1 MFVKSISELQAEL
14 DVAQDLL
21 VQKDKKIEELE
32 NKIKNKDLQ
41 LEALESLNEG
51 LLLRCRS
58 YNSEVKDFLE
68 EKYNRKTWI

>member
-1 MFVKSISELQAEL
+1 MNCDGCRYKEELAC
-14 DVAQDLL
+14 AQDLI
-21 VQKDKKIEELE
+21 VQKDKEIENLG
-32 NKIKNKDLQ
+32 NQIKNKDLQ

-68 EKYNRKTWI
+68 EKYNRKLGI

>member
-1 MFVKSISELQAEL
+1 MKSISELQAEL

>member
-1 MFVKSISELQAEL
+1 MFVKSISELQADL

-41 LEALESLNEG
+41 LEALESLNED

>member
-1 MFVKSISELQAEL
+1 MKSISELQADI

-41 LEALESLNEG
+41 LEALESLNED